1 MLVWKQT
8 KVSCPFL
15 KFLILFFFFNTNES
29 SCGILF
35 YTGEKKW
42 PVLRWK
48 FLSSLLET
56 LLATVEREFPPNGV
70 MSQDVSIMSSILRSA
85 VSSCPLVEEVTDV
98 YRWSTALAF
107 VNFNSPSKRCAF
119 FAISLIRIHIWGN
132 YSLLYLWDLASW
144 SLSCWRHCVCL

>member
-1 MLVWKQT
+1 MSIPVIFNPQ
-8 KVSCPFL
+8 
-15 KFLILFFFFNTNES
+15 IGFFNTNES
-29 SCGILF
+29 SFVILLHT
-35 YTGEKKW
+35 YRGEKW

-70 MSQDVSIMSSILRSA
+70 MSQDVSIMNSILRSA

-107 VNFNSPSKRCAF
+107 VNFNSPSKRCAS
-119 FAISLIRIHIWGN
+119 FAISVIRTHIWGN
-132 YSLLYLWDLASW
+132 YSLLYPGDLACW
-144 SLSCWRHCVCL
+144 SLNCWRHRVCL